1 MAKSISTMRTI
12 VRKTAKSLIIDRT
25 FKKENRTSQD
35 VQNVVLHTCARL
47 QYVSFYPC
55 WKISA
60 GFELLEEGGQEE
72 GGEKQDGRP
81 EKYIG
86 SVGAVM
92 TTRCPDKLTMQV

>member
-12 VRKTAKSLIIDRT
+12 VRKTAKSLTIDRT
-25 FKKENRTSQD
+25 FKKKNPKSSECVCVCVCHD
-35 VQNVVLHTCARL
+35 EVHTRAF
-47 QYVSFYPC
+47 FYPC

-60 GFELLEEGGQEE
+60 GLELLEEGGQEE

-81 EKYIG
+81 EEYIG

-92 TTRCPDKLTMQV
+92 TTSRPDKLAMQI